1 MENIELNKILD
12 RLNEEQVMKQLLL
25 NFNKNNKDLTN
36 KNNIYLYGKSGTGK
50 TTFVMNLLKEM
61 DYDVVKYDAGD
72 IRNKNIIEKT
82 LY

>member
-50 TTFVMNLLKEM
+50 TPSL
-61 DYDVVKYDAGD
+61 
-72 IRNKNIIEKT
+72 IHI
-82 LY
+82 